1 MDEWKECIFFYIQNN
16 TLEVINLMEDHK
28 TSIKTVNEPNFIEC
42 RAFMNVLITNNSF
55 NCFALIVNQLIPKR

>member
-28 TSIKTVNEPNFIEC
+28 TSIKTVNEANYIEC
-42 RAFMNVLITNNSF
+42 RAFMNVLITNTSF
-55 NCFALIVNQLIPKR
+55 YLF